1 MGFECILKEESK
13 NLLLD
18 GMWGIR
24 EREKLKIEKFLI

>member
-1 MGFECILKEESK
+1 MGSECISKEEPK

-24 EREKLKIEKFLI
+24 EREKSKTEKFLT